1 MKHFL
6 TLGLV
11 LLFNLGIYS
20 QDEIVLITHNNY
32 LIGGT
37 RNGKWLKE
45 ADVLTNI
52 GKPTKFIGFDSF
64 IKTKPSEIYGTFDML
79 GCGANYFYF
88 GKTAKIP
95 ENVFGDDSLKPILAI
110 GANAKW
116 NPLPRVPKKLDQTNK
131 TYQKI
136 ALDFLRTKGMKTTNV
151 KLERVV
157 SIDLEGD
164 GTDEIFIEATNYK
177 DKNGEIGGTA
187 RAGNYSFVLMRK
199 IVGGKPKNFLVEGE
213 FNPKKP
219 KIEDYISEFDLSA
232 FADLNGDGK
241 MELILKG
248 LYSYGGQ
255 STEIYESNKNNLKEV
270 LSVECGD

>member
-6 TLGLV
+6 TLSLV
-11 LLFNLGIYS
+11 LLFNLAIYS
-20 QDEIVLITHNNY
+20 QAEVVLITHNNY
-32 LIGGT
+32 LVGGT
-37 RNGKWLKE
+37 RNAKWLKE
-45 ADVLTNI
+45 AEVLTNI
-52 GKPTKFIGFDSF
+52 KKPTKFIGFDSF
-64 IKTKPSEIYGTFDML
+64 INTKPSEIYGTFDVL

-88 GKTAKIP
+88 SKTAKIP

-110 GANAKW
+110 GANANW
-116 NPLPRVPKKLDQTNK
+116 NPLPRVPKKLDRTIKN
-131 TYQKI
+131 YQKI
-136 ALDFLRTKGMKTTNV
+136 ALDFLRTKGIVAKII
-151 KLERVV
+151 KLENAF

-164 GTDEIFIEATNYK
+164 GMDEIFIEATTYK

-199 IVGGKPKNFLVEGE
+199 IINGKPRNFLIGGE
-213 FNPKKP
+213 FHPKKP

-241 MELILKG
+241 IDVILHN
-248 LYSYGGQ
+248 LYSYGGE
-255 STEIYESNKNNLKEV
+255 STEIYELEKNTLNKV